1 MTALESCTVADMS
14 AMNSAPRTRQHSA
27 IFGVPAVEYSG
38 MNPETDLRNQWKLG
52 AVRGQ
57 VMEQ

>member
-1 MTALESCTVADMS
+1 MSSMTAS
-14 AMNSAPRTRQHSA
+14 PKTRKNSA

-38 MNPETDLRNQWKLG
+38 NTPETDLHNQWKLG

-57 VMEQ
+57 VMVQ